1 MVYCPIIGASLPR
14 RPTYIPLTWKVM
26 SQVPTAL
33 LSSWLE
39 AISCLV
45 MVVVYTPTSGVT
57 GVLGKLAAIVALAEV
72 VNVEDV
78 LLHDASRLASI
89 NTQSKNSTLFTRFP
103 FWMPPHSCAG
113 GKKGVRS
120 TDFLASIEPLC
131 YTVHAS

>member
-1 MVYCPIIGASLPR
+1 MVYCPIMGASYPR

-26 SQVPTAL
+26 SQVPTSL
-33 LSSWLE
+33 LSAWLE

-57 GVLGKLAAIVALAEV
+57 GALGKLAAIVALAEA

-89 NTQSKNSTLFTRFP
+89 NAQSKNNTLFTPSSSSR
-103 FWMPPHSCAG
+103 
-113 GKKGVRS
+113 
-120 TDFLASIEPLC
+120 
-131 YTVHAS
+131 